1 MAEFK
6 DRINEALE
14 IRKMK
19 AADLAKL
26 SGVNEGAI
34 SQYRIGAYEA
44 TQRTLDKLS
53 KALNVSV
60 PWLMGYDVPMDR
72 AQTFGDILGNLRR
85 NRVVSL
91 NEISEATGISRTSLT
106 MYETDRIK
114 PTSDALVA
122 IADYFGVS
130 LDYLHG
136 RATADTL
143 TPHEQTVI
151 TQYRAKPHLQ
161 EAVDKLLDV
170 PPQIENPLDYG
181 SIAALGGELNR
192 AGKKKVKTTLHNAES
207 PLPDEIQ
214 KDIARELE
222 HITGTAAKKSTAS
235 K

>member
-72 AQTFGDILGNLRR
+72 PQTIGDILKNLRR
-85 NRVVSL
+85 NRAVSL
-91 NEISEATGISRTSLT
+91 NDLSEATGISKNALS
-106 MYETDRIK
+106 MYESEKAK
-114 PTSDALVA
+114 PSFDTLEV
-122 IADYFGVS
+122 IADFFGVS

-136 RATADTL
+136 RTTVDNL
-143 TPHEQTVI
+143 TTHEREVI

-170 PPQIENPLDYG
+170 PPQIETPLAFG
-181 SIAALGGELNR
+181 SIAALGGEINR
-192 AGKKKVKTTLHNAES
+192 SGKKKVITTLHNS
-207 PLPDEIQ
+207 DTLPLPDEIQ
-214 KDIARELE
+214 KDIERELE
-222 HITGTAAKKSTAS
+222 SISAAAKSNIPK
-235 K
+235 